1 MEQPIEQTAD
11 QPAQEQLKAPAQP
24 AGMEISSAA
33 IMMEAQAQHD
43 MSWMRRLMLAQETL
57 VLKAEVAGRD
67 VRIEQLQQD
76 IGDRDTHSV
85 AVDRDLDTK
94 IARIAELEAHLI
106 DRETQIG
113 GLLRDLTAK
122 DEAIRLLQSELGKA
136 HPAIE
141 TKGDS

>member
-1 MEQPIEQTAD
+1 MEQPMEQIAD
-11 QPAQEQLKAPAQP
+11 ETAQERPLAPAQP

-43 MSWMRRLMLAQETL
+43 MSWMRRLMLAQQTL
-57 VLKAEVAGRD
+57 QLKAEVAGRD

-94 IARIAELEAHLI
+94 IARIAELEAHLT
-106 DRETQIG
+106 DRETQIS
-113 GLLRDLTAK
+113 GLQRDLAAK
-122 DEAIRLLQSELGKA
+122 DQAIRLLQSEIGRA
-136 HPAIE
+136 QPDIE
-141 TKGDS
+141 QKGDS